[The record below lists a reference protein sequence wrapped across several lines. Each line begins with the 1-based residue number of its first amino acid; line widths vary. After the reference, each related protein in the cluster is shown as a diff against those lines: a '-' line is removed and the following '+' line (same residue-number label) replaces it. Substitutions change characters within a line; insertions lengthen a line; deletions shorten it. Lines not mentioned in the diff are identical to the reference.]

1 MKTTINKIESLGL
14 VDGPGIRTVIFFD
27 NCNLRCKYCHNPES
41 WHNNGKTYSIE
52 ELKNR
57 IMRNKPYFEKN
68 GGVTFSGGEPLL
80 HQDFITELSKEL
92 KKENIHITID
102 TAGIGNG
109 NYIELLNNI
118 DLVLLDIKSITEE
131 SFKNITQTDK
141 WNDFLDFIT
150 QLNKSNT
157 PVWIR
162 QVIIPDENDTKE
174 YAEELAHFL
183 KERIKNIEKIEF
195 LPFHTMAF
203 EKYKKLNVKNPYI
216 NKAAM
221 DKEKCKELE
230 DYCISVYER
239 D

>member
-1 MKTTINKIESLGL
+1 MNACDSIIGRINSFQSLGT

-52 ELKNR
+52 DLKNR

-68 GGVTFSGGEPLL
+68 GGITFSGGEPLL

-141 WNDFLDFIT
+141 WSDFLDFIT

-162 QVIIPDENDTKE
+162 QV
-174 YAEELAHFL
+174 L
-183 KERIKNIEKIEF
+183 
-195 LPFHTMAF
+195 
-203 EKYKKLNVKNPYI
+203 
-216 NKAAM
+216 
-221 DKEKCKELE
+221 
-230 DYCISVYER
+230 
-239 D
+239 